1 MYQSDYQRAL
11 FTLAASTYD
20 IASAV
25 LNDCTNPAE
34 FQGRTYDWARNLAKH
49 YAENAQAFKIQALE
63 VCSVEREPV
72 KFNRAQRRYS
82 EAVTRH
88 LRLRAEY
95 TAPIPEDGTSGQ
107 DRESYTD
114 DQDRESYTVTA

>member
-1 MYQSDYQRAL
+1 MYQTTYQRAL
-11 FTLAASTYD
+11 FHAAATTYD
-20 IASAV
+20 VASEV
-25 LNDCTNPAE
+25 LNDCTLPAE
-34 FQGRTYDWARNLAKH
+34 FQGRTYEWARDLAKH
-49 YAENAQAFKIQALE
+49 YAEKAQAFKIQALE

-95 TAPIPEDGTSGQ
+95 APAFTETVSSG
-107 DRESYTD
+107 RETWKAS
-114 DQDRESYTVTA
+114 A